1 MISSKMEQAL
11 NGQIKEEYF
20 SSYLYLAMSAHFKAA
35 NLDGF
40 AHWMRIQSQEEMTHA
55 LKIFDYVNE
64 QQGKVTL
71 ENIDKPQSEWG
82 TPLSIFEA
90 AYKHEQKITGLIGRL
105 ADLAIAEKDHATAGF
120 LQWFVKEQVEEE
132 ATAADIVH
140 KLKMV
145 GDSNQGLFMVDRYL
159 GERK

>member
-1 MISSKMEQAL
+1 MISDKMEKAL
-11 NGQIKEEYF
+11 NDQIKEEYF
-20 SSYLYLAMSAHFKAA
+20 SSYLYLAMSAHLKAV

-40 AHWMRIQSQEEMTHA
+40 AHWMKIQSQEEMTHA
-55 LKIFDYVNE
+55 LKLFDYVNE
-64 QQGKVTL
+64 QQGKIVL
-71 ENIDKPQSEWG
+71 EGIGKPPSEWNA
-82 TPLSIFEA
+82 PLTIFEE
-90 AYKHEQKITGLIGRL
+90 AYKHEQKISGLINRL
-105 ADLAIAEKDHATAGF
+105 VDLAIAEKDHATAGF

-145 GDSNQGLFMVDRYL
+145 GDSNQGLFMIDRFL